1 MSDKDSDDLAETQDL
16 DANQGLRDRANSKP
30 SDGAEAA
37 SFSFEGPFVETVEN
51 IGRYVDLQKLGQG
64 SFGVVFRAQDDVLK
78 RFVALK
84 LLTQFK
90 NAGQVDAW
98 VGEARVLASLDH
110 PAIVPVYDIGK
121 TAAGQPYIVS
131 KLIDGGSLA
140 DRAANK
146 SWTIDDTV
154 RVICQLSHALDY
166 LALFIRSPSLRR
178 LQRW

>member
-1 MSDKDSDDLAETQDL
+1 MSDKDSDDLAETKDL
-16 DANQGLRDRANSKP
+16 DANQGMRDRANSKP
-30 SDGAEAA
+30 SDGAGEA
-37 SFSFEGPFVETVEN
+37 SFSFEGTFVETVEN

-131 KLIDGGSLA
+131 KLIDGSNLRSVIAAVPCSNPSGS
-140 DRAANK
+140 
-146 SWTIDDTV
+146 
-154 RVICQLSHALDY
+154 
-166 LALFIRSPSLRR
+166 PRR
-178 LQRW
+178 TR